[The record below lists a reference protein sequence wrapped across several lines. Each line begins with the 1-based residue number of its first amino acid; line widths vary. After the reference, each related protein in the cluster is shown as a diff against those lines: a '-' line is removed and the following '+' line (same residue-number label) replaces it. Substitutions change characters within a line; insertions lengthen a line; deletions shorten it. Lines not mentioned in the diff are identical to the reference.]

1 MQVATAQEALFMACE
16 MESSAIQLYTRALS
30 LMEQLGRQD
39 EPLYDHLTL
48 MLADEQEH
56 LAQFRALG
64 GRDDLA
70 QERRV
75 ALSAAADN
83 ILFEGGLMGAARAGL
98 LRDVESMLR
107 DAGGG
112 DIRQQI
118 PRVCLPCRLARR
130 TGDAG
135 AHRLRGGP
143 PSQRASNPGLIFGR
157 RPPRIGS
164 CPPDDIR
171 FRRRARRIRKS
182 RPKSFL
188 TPFPARG
195 PHGREWETAYLWRR
209 LTCRSG

>member
-98 LRDVESMLR
+98 SASILYQILPYIPSN
-107 DAGGG
+107 AG
-112 DIRQQI
+112 
-118 PRVCLPCRLARR
+118 RR
-130 TGDAG
+130 SQNPA
-135 AHRLRGGP
+135 GP
-143 PSQRASNPGLIFGR
+143 PSTAIW
-157 RPPRIGS
+157 
-164 CPPDDIR
+164 PPDCAGTR
-171 FRRRARRIRKS
+171 SAAAWR
-182 RPKSFL
+182 
-188 TPFPARG
+188 
-195 PHGREWETAYLWRR
+195 TAG
-209 LTCRSG
+209 SAA

>member
-48 MLADEQEH
+48 MRADEQEH

-107 DAGGG
+107 FAMLAEETSASKY
-112 DIRQQI
+112 REFAS
-118 PRVCLPCRLARR
+118 LAALARR
-130 TGDAG
+130 AGGAG
-135 AHRLRGGP
+135 AHRLRGGT
-143 PSQRASNPGLIFGR
+143 PSERASDPGLIFRR

-182 RPKSFL
+182 RPASFL
-188 TPFPARG
+188 TPFPARRPMG
-195 PHGREWETAYLWRR
+195 AGGKRR
-209 LTCRSG
+209 ISGVD

>member
-48 MLADEQEH
+48 MRADEQEH

-70 QERRV
+70 QERRA

-107 DAGGG
+107 FAMLAEETSASKYREFASLAASPGAREALER
-112 DIRQQI
+112 IASEEERH
-118 PRVCLPCRLARR
+118 LSELRLQ
-130 TGDAG
+130 G
-135 AHRLRGGP
+135 
-143 PSQRASNPGLIFGR
+143 
-157 RPPRIGS
+157 
-164 CPPDDIR
+164 
-171 FRRRARRIRKS
+171 
-182 RPKSFL
+182 
-188 TPFPARG
+188 
-195 PHGREWETAYLWRR
+195 
-209 LTCRSG
+209 

>member
-107 DAGGG
+107 FAMAAGEH
-112 DIRQQI
+112 
-118 PRVCLPCRLARR
+118 PPANTASLPPL
-130 TGDAG
+130 
-135 AHRLRGGP
+135 
-143 PSQRASNPGLIFGR
+143 
-157 RPPRIGS
+157 PPR
-164 CPPDDIR
+164 
-171 FRRRARRIRKS
+171 
-182 RPKSFL
+182 
-188 TPFPARG
+188 PARG
-195 PHGREWETAYLWRR
+195 RRWSASPPRRTAI
-209 LTCRSG
+209 

>member
-107 DAGGG
+107 FAMLAEETSASKYREFASLAASPGARETLERIASEEDRHLSELRTHTGIQSSAIKLVCYERPQFVESQKKGFCQ
-112 DIRQQI
+112 RFQI
-118 PRVCLPCRLARR
+118 CQHLLYQPLHFNLFITCYRL
-130 TGDAG
+130 
-135 AHRLRGGP
+135 
-143 PSQRASNPGLIFGR
+143 Q
-157 RPPRIGS
+157 
-164 CPPDDIR
+164 
-171 FRRRARRIRKS
+171 
-182 RPKSFL
+182 L
-188 TPFPARG
+188 T
-195 PHGREWETAYLWRR
+195 HI
-209 LTCRSG
+209 

>member
-83 ILFEGGLMGAARAGL
+83 ILFEGGLMGAAPAARCGEHAPL
-98 LRDVESMLR
+98 C
-107 DAGGG
+107 DAG
-112 DIRQQI
+112 
-118 PRVCLPCRLARR
+118 
-130 TGDAG
+130 
-135 AHRLRGGP
+135 
-143 PSQRASNPGLIFGR
+143 
-157 RPPRIGS
+157 
-164 CPPDDIR
+164 
-171 FRRRARRIRKS
+171 
-182 RPKSFL
+182 
-188 TPFPARG
+188 
-195 PHGREWETAYLWRR
+195 
-209 LTCRSG
+209 

>member
-1 MQVATAQEALFMACE
+1 MQVTTAQEALFMACE

-107 DAGGG
+107 FAM
-112 DIRQQI
+112 
-118 PRVCLPCRLARR
+118 LAEETSASKYREFASLATSPGARETLERIASEEDRHLSELR
-130 TGDAG
+130 TQG
-135 AHRLRGGP
+135 
-143 PSQRASNPGLIFGR
+143 
-157 RPPRIGS
+157 
-164 CPPDDIR
+164 
-171 FRRRARRIRKS
+171 
-182 RPKSFL
+182 
-188 TPFPARG
+188 
-195 PHGREWETAYLWRR
+195 
-209 LTCRSG
+209 

>member
-83 ILFEGGLMGAARAGL
+83 ILFEGGLM
-98 LRDVESMLR
+98 
-107 DAGGG
+107 
-112 DIRQQI
+112 
-118 PRVCLPCRLARR
+118 ARR
-130 TGDAG
+130 GPACCAMWRACSALRCWRRKHPPANTASLPPLPPRP
-135 AHRLRGGP
+135 AH
-143 PSQRASNPGLIFGR
+143 GR
-157 RPPRIGS
+157 RWSASPPR
-164 CPPDDIR
+164 R
-171 FRRRARRIRKS
+171 
-182 RPKSFL
+182 
-188 TPFPARG
+188 
-195 PHGREWETAYLWRR
+195 TAI
-209 LTCRSG
+209 

>member
-1 MQVATAQEALFMACE
+1 MQVATAQEALFIACE

-107 DAGGG
+107 FAM
-112 DIRQQI
+112 
-118 PRVCLPCRLARR
+118 LAEETSASKYREFASLATSPGARETLERIASEEDRHLSELR
-130 TGDAG
+130 TQG
-135 AHRLRGGP
+135 
-143 PSQRASNPGLIFGR
+143 
-157 RPPRIGS
+157 

>member
-1 MQVATAQEALFMACE
+1 MQVTTAQEALFMACE

-39 EPLYDHLTL
+39 ESLYDHLTL

-107 DAGGG
+107 FAMLAEETSASKYREFASLAASPGAREALER
-112 DIRQQI
+112 IASEEERH
-118 PRVCLPCRLARR
+118 LSELRLQ
-130 TGDAG
+130 G
-135 AHRLRGGP
+135 
-143 PSQRASNPGLIFGR
+143 
-157 RPPRIGS
+157 
-164 CPPDDIR
+164 
-171 FRRRARRIRKS
+171 
-182 RPKSFL
+182 
-188 TPFPARG
+188 
-195 PHGREWETAYLWRR
+195 
-209 LTCRSG
+209 

>member
-107 DAGGG
+107 FAM
-112 DIRQQI
+112 
-118 PRVCLPCRLARR
+118 LAEETSASPGAREALERIASEEDRHLSELR
-130 TGDAG
+130 TQG
-135 AHRLRGGP
+135 
-143 PSQRASNPGLIFGR
+143 
-157 RPPRIGS
+157 
-164 CPPDDIR
+164 
-171 FRRRARRIRKS
+171 
-182 RPKSFL
+182 
-188 TPFPARG
+188 
-195 PHGREWETAYLWRR
+195 
-209 LTCRSG
+209 

>member
-64 GRDDLA
+64 GGDALA

-83 ILFEGGLMGAARAGL
+83 ILFEGGLLGAGIQL
-98 LRDVESMLR
+98 Y
-107 DAGGG
+107 GGG
-112 DIRQQI
+112 W
-118 PRVCLPCRLARR
+118 ARR
-130 TGDAG
+130 GPACC
-135 AHRLRGGP
+135 AMWRACSALRCWLRKHP
-143 PSQRASNPGLIFGR
+143 PANTASLPPL
-157 RPPRIGS
+157 PPR
-164 CPPDDIR
+164 
-171 FRRRARRIRKS
+171 
-182 RPKSFL
+182 
-188 TPFPARG
+188 PARG
-195 PHGREWETAYLWRR
+195 RR
-209 LTCRSG
+209 WSASPPRRNAI